1 MLTGG
6 RPTSEAVDALTASCT
21 AAMLD
26 LLRDQPEMPVPG
38 PVGRWL
44 TELFNEWPEG
54 SRPTI
59 EPAVESAS
67 PSAS

>member
-1 MLTGG
+1 
-6 RPTSEAVDALTASCT
+6 
-21 AAMLD
+21 MLD
-26 LLRDQPEMPVPG
+26 LLRDQPEMAVPG

-54 SRPTI
+54 SRPRI
-59 EPAVESAS
+59 EPAVESVS